1 MNNRRKIALASVIA
15 VVAALAALTI
25 TLSQNIDQIPD
36 GSVPNNTTIDN
47 STGNAPITN
56 QTGGPTNDG
65 DKPKPVINV
74 ISSPSAFP
82 FVEKW
87 MAQYNNEGNLGV
99 AKVDY
104 SNEVDDAD
112 VATVY
117 SNVSEFLVDHS
128 ADVAITGRAPPASE
142 SFTNSESLFLPAS
155 PQAIVIVYNVPS
167 FPDIPSGLRLD
178 APTLAAILG
187 GNITHWDDPKIKE
200 LNPDMNLPNERI
212 IVVHEGRAGSASDLL
227 GRYLFLTS
235 NSTIDWPEG
244 SLTGDSA
251 NNLSTIVRQTPYSIG
266 YVDFSYAIQTKMTY
280 AALQNSDGEYIL
292 PSIDSIGR
300 AIQNGTIIED
310 NKDCTGIICINRSS
324 SLPPPTT
331 SIGQLGNG
339 SYPVVGFYYAAFEN
353 KGDLIETS
361 ETIVAD
367 NQAATDKA
375 AAVVDLVR
383 WIVGEQ
389 GQKILQDMQYPS
401 IYEQN
406 ETLRNY
412 LNTTL
417 AS

>member
-15 VVAALAALTI
+15 AVAALATLTI
-25 TLSQNIDQIPD
+25 TLSLNSNQIQN
-36 GSVPNNTTIDN
+36 GSVPNNTTNN

-56 QTGGPTNDG
+56 ETGGPANGG

-87 MAQYNNEGNLGV
+87 VAQYNNEGNLGTV
-99 AKVDY
+99 KVDY
-104 SNEVDDAD
+104 SNEVDDVN
-112 VATVY
+112 VATTY
-117 SNVSEFLVDHS
+117 SNVSEFLADHS
-128 ADVAITGRAPPASE
+128 ADIAITGLAVPANGD
-142 SFTNSESLFLPAS
+142 FTNSESLFLPAS
-155 PQAIVIVYNVPS
+155 PQAIAIVYNVPS
-167 FPDIPSGLRLD
+167 FPDVPSGLRLD
-178 APTLAAILG
+178 APTLAAVLG
-187 GNITHWDDPKIKE
+187 GNITYWDDPKIKE

-212 IVVHEGRAGSASDLL
+212 TVVHEGQAGSASDLL
-227 GRYLFLTS
+227 GRYVFLTS
-235 NSTIDWPEG
+235 NRTIDWPEE

-251 NNLSTIVRQTPYSIG
+251 DNLSTIVRQTPYSIG

-292 PSIDSIGR
+292 PSIDSIDR
-300 AIQNGTIIED
+300 AIQNGTVIEA
-310 NKDCTGIICINRSS
+310 KDCTGIICINKSS
-324 SLPPPTT
+324 GLPPTM

-339 SYPVVGFYYAAFEN
+339 SYPVVGFYYVAFEKDDTVN
-353 KGDLIETS
+353 EEAS
-361 ETIVAD
+361 ETTD
-367 NQAATDKA
+367 ATTNKA
-375 AAVVDLVR
+375 AAIIDLVK

-406 ETLRNY
+406 EALRNY

-417 AS
+417 TS